1 MCLDND
7 EVITALEVKL
17 TCDSIDEHENLR
29 VQNVEEENL
38 LDVLSVRG
46 ALNKLEEKEKQLIV
60 LRYYREMTQ
69 LEVAK
74 AMGMTQVQVCRKEK
88 KILEKIKKGFDSD
101 I

>member
-1 MCLDND
+1 M
-7 EVITALEVKL
+7 
-17 TCDSIDEHENLR
+17 
-29 VQNVEEENL
+29 
-38 LDVLSVRG
+38 
-46 ALNKLEEKEKQLIV
+46 EEKEKQLIV

-74 AMGMTQVQVCRKEK
+74 VMGMTQVQVCRNEK